1 MYNSEGQHKDICQ
14 IIQQN
19 WAEIGVNVELT
30 NQEWAVFLNT
40 RQQGDYEIARHGW
53 VGDYIDPM
61 TFLDLWTTD
70 GGNNDAGFSNAEYDE
85 LIAAA
90 KVETDSD
97 KRNELLRQ
105 AEDILMDE
113 MPILPIYYYTTVTA
127 ANENVKDV
135 HISTLGKIYFKYAYK
150 E

>member
-1 MYNSEGQHKDICQ
+1 MQEMWK
-14 IIQQN
+14 QN
-19 WAEIGVNVELT
+19 LGINVKLT

-70 GGNNDAGFSNAEYDE
+70 GGNNDAGFSNARYDE

-113 MPILPIYYYTTVTA
+113 MPIYLSIT
-127 ANENVKDV
+127 
-135 HISTLGKIYFKYAYK
+135 ILQ
-150 E
+150 